1 MTFLPIT
8 YDKVLKQLT
17 ATVNESMEIKVGYS
31 MDDNT
36 VSVIKKGVVLKTDT
50 VPYNYPAREFVEY
63 CFRIS
68 KVYIL

>member
-1 MTFLPIT
+1 
-8 YDKVLKQLT
+8 
-17 ATVNESMEIKVGYS
+17 

>member
-36 VSVIKKGVVLKTDT
+36 VSVIKKGVVLKTGS
-50 VPYNYPAREFVEY
+50 F
-63 CFRIS
+63 S
-68 KVYIL
+68 L